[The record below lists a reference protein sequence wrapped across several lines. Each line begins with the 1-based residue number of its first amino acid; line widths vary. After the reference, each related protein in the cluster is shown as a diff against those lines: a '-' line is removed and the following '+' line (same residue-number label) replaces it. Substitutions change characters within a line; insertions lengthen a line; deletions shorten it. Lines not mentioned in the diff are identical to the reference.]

1 MQATIRSSSG
11 SLILD
16 KHILHIYTGAGKLTF
31 PSSKLKQNLII
42 LVS

>member
-16 KHILHIYTGAGKLTF
+16 KHILHIYTGAGKQTF
-31 PSSKLKQNLII
+31 PSTKLKQNLII